1 MIDMPTADPPGDSL
15 LAMIVSPTIWAI
27 HFLLCY
33 VTAAVF
39 CAKAGGPLANLED
52 VRVWIALVTLLALG
66 GITYSGA
73 RAVRHGGFAY
83 ARTAP
88 HDAATLADRRRF
100 LAFASLLLS
109 GLSFIATAFVALPTL
124 FVETCL

>member
-1 MIDMPTADPPGDSL
+1 VIEMPTTDPPGEGL
-15 LAMIVSPTIWAI
+15 LTMIVSPTIWAV

-33 VTAAVF
+33 VTAAVV
-39 CAKAGGPLANLED
+39 CAKAQGDFAD
-52 VRVWIALVTLLALG
+52 VRLLIAFLTILALG

-88 HDAATLADRRRF
+88 HDAGTVTDRRRF
-100 LAFASLLLS
+100 LAFATLLLS
-109 GLSFIATAFVALPTL
+109 GLSFLATAFVALPAL
-124 FVETCL
+124 FVETCR